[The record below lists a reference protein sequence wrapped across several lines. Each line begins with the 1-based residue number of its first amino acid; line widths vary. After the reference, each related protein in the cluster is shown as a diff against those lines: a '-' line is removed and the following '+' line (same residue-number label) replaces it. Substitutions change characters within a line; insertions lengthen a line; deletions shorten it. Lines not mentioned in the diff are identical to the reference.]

1 VTGGSRQDC
10 HRTWLATGLSQNCPS
25 QTVSGRAGWLRRR
38 AVSWFLPSLYRL
50 IRSPFPPLASLTSGL
65 YSACAATYGMAWCAG
80 VAPRAHVQRRRT
92 CYPDRSRAY
101 ACDRL
106 GHVNL
111 ICQSVK
117 SNQSAIGKAQVDLAE
132 SLPKHVR
139 VPYTLIWTS
148 RTAIKAMLF
157 FLSCIYGSLEMLYAD
172 ACEFR

>member
-1 VTGGSRQDC
+1 VARDRTVTELSATNGVGSCRLVAAPRC
-10 HRTWLATGLSQNCPS
+10 VL
-25 QTVSGRAGWLRRR
+25 VSPV
-38 AVSWFLPSLYRL
+38 AVPTNSLL
-50 IRSPFPPLASLTSGL
+50 LPPLASLTSGL

-117 SNQSAIGKAQVDLAE
+117 SNQSAIGSAQIDLTE

-157 FLSCIYGSLEMLYAD
+157 CLSCIYGSLEMLYAD